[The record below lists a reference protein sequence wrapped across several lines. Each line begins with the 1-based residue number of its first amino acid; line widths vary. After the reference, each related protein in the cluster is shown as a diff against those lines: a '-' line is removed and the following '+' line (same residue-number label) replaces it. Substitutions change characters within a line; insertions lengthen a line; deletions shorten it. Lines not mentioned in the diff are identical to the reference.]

1 MTSDLYTLQEFSD
14 TAQRRAR
21 EARVLL
27 DHPQRQKQRD
37 GAVMLA
43 LLAAECAL
51 KAALMYGH
59 RLNTTDQAEEKER
72 SRWFRS
78 TTGHDLQILWN
89 DQSAS
94 QRDLAGPRHND
105 AVSKL
110 HQANPYAYRYGKKK
124 PVREH
129 AAPFVDHAEVLV
141 EWMKDIIGINP

>member
-1 MTSDLYTLQEFSD
+1 MTSELYTLQEFSD
-14 TAQRRAR
+14 TAKRRVR
-21 EARVLL
+21 EARALL
-27 DHPQRQKQRD
+27 DHPPRQKQRD

-51 KAALMYGH
+51 K
-59 RLNTTDQAEEKER
+59 
-72 SRWFRS
+72 RWFRG
-78 TTGHDLQILWN
+78 TTGHDLQILWK

-94 QRDLAGPRHND
+94 QRDLAGPRHSD

-129 AAPFVDHAEVLV
+129 AASFVDHAEVLV
-141 EWMKDIIGINP
+141 EWMKDIIGIQP